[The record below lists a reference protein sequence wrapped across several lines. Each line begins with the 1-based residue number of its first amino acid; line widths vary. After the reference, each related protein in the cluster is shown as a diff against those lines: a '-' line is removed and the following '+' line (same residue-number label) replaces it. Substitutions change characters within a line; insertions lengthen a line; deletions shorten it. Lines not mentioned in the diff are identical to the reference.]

1 MPSFDYSILETL
13 GSLATA
19 VASVILVFLLWRTVK
34 QMEYTVKLSKIQT
47 EHISSLGGPERSIK
61 HLNTTKESDRAF

>member
-1 MPSFDYSILETL
+1 MTSFDYTILETF

-19 VASVILVFLLWRTVK
+19 IASVVLVFLLWRTVK

-47 EHISSLGGPERSIK
+47 
-61 HLNTTKESDRAF
+61 